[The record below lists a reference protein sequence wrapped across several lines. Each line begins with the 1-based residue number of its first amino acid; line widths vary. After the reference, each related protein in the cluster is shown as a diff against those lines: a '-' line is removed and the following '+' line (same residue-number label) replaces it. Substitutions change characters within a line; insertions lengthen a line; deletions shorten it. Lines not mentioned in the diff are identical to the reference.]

1 MLQIKAYYSAAIRGP
16 AGDAATQESMNAN
29 LEKASNQ
36 ASLLQRLFGEILT
49 IYCPHQHDRLIQI
62 LWKHRQVTTESILQ
76 ADLQIQNDCDITIVN
91 NSIPGSGVD
100 LEIQNALNIPH
111 PIYVIGDTI
120 TDSDIL
126 MLATGIQQLIMS
138 KYENS

>member
-16 AGDAATQESMNAN
+16 AGDQATPESMNAN

-76 ADLQIQNDCDITIVN
+76 ADLQIQNDCDMTIVN

-111 PIYVIGDTI
+111 PLYVIGDTI

-126 MLATGIQQLIMS
+126 TLATGIQKLIMS